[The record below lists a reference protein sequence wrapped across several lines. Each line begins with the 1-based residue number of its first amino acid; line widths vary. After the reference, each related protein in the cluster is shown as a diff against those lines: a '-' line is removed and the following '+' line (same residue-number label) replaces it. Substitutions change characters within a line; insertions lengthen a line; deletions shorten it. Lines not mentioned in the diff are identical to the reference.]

1 MMETIKSRFA
11 ITCVVLAFIPLAA
24 FTQQQKP
31 KAWPAPAEM
40 KSKANPVK
48 SSAATIADGKVAYDK
63 MCASCHGKKGLGDGP
78 KGKLLDTSSG
88 DITSAGFQ
96 AMSDGELFWKTKVGR
111 EDMPSYKSKLTDEE
125 IWSVVNYMRTLKK

>member
-1 MMETIKSRFA
+1 MKKSIKSRIA
-11 ITCVVLAFIPLAA
+11 LSCVVLAFIPLAA

-31 KAWPAPAEM
+31 KAWPVPAEM

-48 SSAATIADGKVAYDK
+48 SSAASIADGKEAYNK

-88 DITSAGFQ
+88 DFSSKEFQ
-96 AMSDGELFWKTKVGR
+96 AMTDGEHFWRTKTGR
-111 EDMPSYKSKLTDEE
+111 GEMPAYKGKLSDEE
-125 IWSVVNYMRTLKK
+125 IWSVVHYMRTFK